1 MTFNPKP
8 EIYATL
14 HALGYTC
21 LQGSQETFKSVPAIT
36 FSIADKSARY
46 ELDGQPSAYDVDVT
60 VDIWANDS
68 VTTSRIAG
76 EVETAMRDI
85 DYLLTFSSDVAAPE
99 GCLTHT
105 TMRFS
110 AVKVSINN

>member
-8 EIYATL
+8 EIYAKLRT
-14 HALGYTC
+14 LGYNC
-21 LQGSQETFKSVPAIT
+21 IQGSQETFKSVPAIT

-46 ELDGQPSAYDVDVT
+46 ELDKTPSAYDIEATVDV
-60 VDIWANDS
+60 WANDS
-68 VTTSRIAG
+68 VTTSRIAE

-85 DYLLTFSSDVAAPE
+85 DYLLTFSSDVASPE

-110 AVKVSINN
+110 AVKTPNS